1 MTTRKDIRQR
11 IGRTGFCG
19 DALTSTAMTG
29 SGSSSITDTKLP
41 NAEGTFIGSQL
52 VITSGSASD
61 DYRWVTGYAAST
73 GVLTPDR
80 AFTVAVGNGDAYE
93 LHRVFSADDKNEA
106 INAAISDAK
115 LRWARLIED
124 TSIAFAVNT
133 FTYALGSL
141 ATPVDL
147 IALIDK
153 VEYDTGASGT
163 GYPYAPLDDDFWRV
177 RNNAG
182 TLTLQFSEM
191 VNAIIP
197 SGKTIRLTYRVRPSA
212 LSNDTTNL
220 APDEEGFVEYI
231 CAKATALLAEK
242 RANLAHEAGD
252 ARSHWEAMAQKFHA
266 RAEGILV
273 LDKPAPEQGRVILG
287 ADTPDRYVERPV
299 GKIHIS

>member
-1 MTTRKDIRQR
+1 
-11 IGRTGFCG
+11 
-19 DALTSTAMTG
+19 MTG
-29 SGSSSITDTKLP
+29 SGSSSLHRHQ
-41 NAEGTFIGSQL
+41 AAQRRRHFIGSQL
-52 VITSGSASD
+52 VITSGSASG
-61 DYRWVTGYAAST
+61 DYRWITGYAAST

-80 AFTVAVGNGDAYE
+80 AFTAAVANGDSYE

-106 INAAISDAK
+106 VNAAINDAK
-115 LRWARLIED
+115 LRWARAIED
-124 TSIAFAVNT
+124 TSLAFTVNT
-133 FTYALGSL
+133 FTYVLGSL
-141 ATPVDL
+141 ATPVDP

-153 VEYDTGASGT
+153 VEYDTGVSGT

-182 TLTLQFSEM
+182 TLTLQFSEA

-197 SGKTIRLTYRVRPSA
+197 SGKTIRLTYRVRPGT

-242 RANLAHEAGD
+242 RASLAHEAGD

-266 RAEGILV
+266 RAEGV
-273 LDKPAPEQGRVILG
+273 FSQDKPAPEQGRVILA
-287 ADTPDRYVERPV
+287 ADAVRGYVERSADR
-299 GKIHIS
+299 IHIP